1 MKLPARRSMAIA
13 ALVAVPL
20 VVIVIN
26 FSETATIYS
35 CNGTYTN
42 DSGNKEESI
51 SIKLTKYRW
60 WVSLWNRKTDGN
72 AVVESKGAMQQFHPF
87 IRFTANS
94 VLINKDQDAN
104 TPPSF
109 GNVAL
114 LSLLSGQV
122 SVKTFDGHFSGKCS
136 EVQ

>member
-1 MKLPARRSMAIA
+1 MLTA
-13 ALVAVPL
+13 ALVAVAL
-20 VVIVIN
+20 FVLVIN
-26 FSETATIYS
+26 SSETTTIYS

-72 AVVESKGAMQQFHPF
+72 AVVESKGATQQFHPF

-94 VLINKDQDAN
+94 VLINSDQDAN
-104 TPPSF
+104 TSPSF
-109 GNVAL
+109 GTVAL

-122 SVKTFDGHFSGKCS
+122 SVRTLDGHFSGKCS